1 MPSNAVHL
9 KCIHLFLLLQLKNCM
24 LTTVLKI
31 SKIIESSLHKHKPR
45 KQNQNTKYFQHLF
58 WYFSKYILKRPPE
71 ECKNMFVCFLD
82 FSEWNRRAVQLS
94 GRRCFLFSPCCV
106 WWRGMRGSSPLLQYC
121 SSRLV
126 LSYRLPHEATRSDIL
141 SSFCYLFCFSNS
153 HSSALS
159 SFHLSPSLLTP
170 LPLSVSSYKHAHT
183 HTHTHFYLPR
193 LSGYS
198 RSCLTVTVKCTLW
211 DKQHFLCVLSK

>member
-1 MPSNAVHL
+1 
-9 KCIHLFLLLQLKNCM
+9 
-24 LTTVLKI
+24 
-31 SKIIESSLHKHKPR
+31 
-45 KQNQNTKYFQHLF
+45 
-58 WYFSKYILKRPPE
+58 
-71 ECKNMFVCFLD
+71 MFVCFLD

-159 SFHLSPSLLTP
+159 SFHLSPSLLHAVTP
-170 LPLSVSSYKHAHT
+170 FCLIIQTRT
-183 HTHTHFYLPR
+183 HTHIHTFTCLGSPAIPAPALLSPSSATCGTNCTSSACFQSNFYYYL
-193 LSGYS
+193 LVFNNAS
-198 RSCLTVTVKCTLW
+198 
-211 DKQHFLCVLSK
+211 